1 MSDISTIGTPRRT
14 REMRPNIKLPDGE
27 VLVPRAI
34 FARDNLGVCDKTC
47 RRWDLP
53 TTYVGGVAY
62 VPRNASLRIV
72 AERIHRRNQPPPRRR
87 AR

>member
-1 MSDISTIGTPRRT
+1 MSEISTTDTSHRS
-14 REMRPNIKLPDGE
+14 RETRPNIQLLDGE
-27 VLVPRAI
+27 VLVPRAV
-34 FARDNLGVCDKTC
+34 FARDNLGVCDRTC

-53 TTYVGGVAY
+53 STYVGGVAY
-62 VPRNASLRIV
+62 IPRNASLRIV

>member
-62 VPRNASLRIV
+62 VARNASLKIV
-72 AERIHRRNQPPPRRR
+72 AERVRRRNQPSQRRRR
-87 AR
+87 A

>member
-1 MSDISTIGTPRRT
+1 
-14 REMRPNIKLPDGE
+14 MRPNIKLPDGE

-47 RRWDLP
+47 LRWDLP

-62 VPRNASLRIV
+62 VARNASLKIV
-72 AERIHRRNQPPPRRR
+72 AERVRDHRQSKRELIAQRRPVCR
-87 AR
+87 SRTR